1 MSLGLP
7 QQLLPVPGDAAMTA
21 LLSAQSNEQLQQLLQ
36 ILLCS
41 NVLKTALN

>member
-7 QQLLPVPGDAAMTA
+7 QQLLPVAGDAAMTA

-36 ILLCS
+36 ILLCN